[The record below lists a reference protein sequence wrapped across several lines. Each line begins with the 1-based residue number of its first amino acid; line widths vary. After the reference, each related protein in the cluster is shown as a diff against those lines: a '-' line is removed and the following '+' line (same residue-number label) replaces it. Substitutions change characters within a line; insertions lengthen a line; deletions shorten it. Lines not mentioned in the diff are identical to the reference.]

1 METEAEEPCA
11 PAAEAVPTA
20 ASTPEETSQET
31 MQVNMHVSPDDS
43 HTENGTPV
51 SQLQKRLALIMP
63 PEAKNKGD
71 NV

>member
-1 METEAEEPCA
+1 METEAEESCA

-20 ASTPEETSQET
+20 ESTPEETSQET
-31 MQVNMHVSPDDS
+31 MQVNMHVNPDGS
-43 HTENGTPV
+43 STESGTPI

-71 NV
+71 IV

>member
-11 PAAEAVPTA
+11 PVAEAVPTVT
-20 ASTPEETSQET
+20 SVPEVTSQET
-31 MQVNMHVSPDDS
+31 MQVNMQVSLDES
-43 HTENGTPV
+43 SIENGTPI

-63 PEAKNKGD
+63 PEAKNKEN